1 MGKCFIWAQK
11 FFLPRTR
18 PYDSDILILKVS
30 YMFDKELVISITCGK
45 LGISDD
51 KKLNRKNQLRYYKFL
66 VQLQI

>member
-1 MGKCFIWAQK
+1 MGKCFIWDQK